1 MAAPLVAVC
10 SKGVADVWIRGLK
23 TGHCTVSGTDTDP
36 ARPRG
41 NGPSPSPS
49 TRAKGPRH
57 YGTVMRSYGVTVSVI
72 VASTVPATLAVT
84 LAVWA
89 PGVAFCGVAMVSVS
103 LALAPA
109 ASVKLDGLE
118 SACVTGCD
126 AVNVPADRTM
136 ISDAL
141 LVFVTS
147 SEHVICDPRA
157 AVQLIVCE
165 PLHVSV
171 AAGVVVHV
179 PACAEAVPVADVCHP
194 GAADAAVALS
204 ASAAGMVATTNA
216 ARSLRFMVHPSCA
229 GAVF

>member
-1 MAAPLVAVC
+1 VTVA
-10 SKGVADVWIRGLK
+10 
-23 TGHCTVSGTDTDP
+23 
-36 ARPRG
+36 
-41 NGPSPSPS
+41 
-49 TRAKGPRH
+49 
-57 YGTVMRSYGVTVSVI
+57 VSVI
-72 VASTVPATLAVT
+72 VAITMPATLAVT

-89 PGVAFCGVAMVSVS
+89 PCVAFCGVVMVSVS
-103 LALAPA
+103 LALAPGA
-109 ASVKLDGLE
+109 RVKLDGLE
-118 SACVTGCD
+118 STCVRECCV
-126 AVNVPADRTM
+126 AVNAPADRTM

-141 LVFVTS
+141 PVFVTC
-147 SEHVICDPRA
+147 SEHDICDGRA

-229 GAVF
+229 GAVFLPLPRPRAS

>member
-1 MAAPLVAVC
+1 MRQGNCGCPDLRAQQRWLAGAIRARAASRSVTARCRAP
-10 SKGVADVWIRGLK
+10 
-23 TGHCTVSGTDTDP
+23 TPTPP
-36 ARPRG
+36 APAPG
-41 NGPSPSPS
+41 GSGPSPSPS

-147 SEHVICDPRA
+147 SEH
-157 AVQLIVCE
+157 
-165 PLHVSV
+165 
-171 AAGVVVHV
+171 
-179 PACAEAVPVADVCHP
+179 
-194 GAADAAVALS
+194 
-204 ASAAGMVATTNA
+204 
-216 ARSLRFMVHPSCA
+216 
-229 GAVF
+229 